1 MISGCR
7 RFAAAAL
14 LVSLVSPAWA
24 QEPEAPAVVFRSSVD
39 LVSMAAVV
47 RDGRGK
53 IVPSLRREDFEVL
66 DSGKSR
72 PILDLRTELAAPA
85 SVALLLDGSGSM
97 KLGAANDLS
106 QRISTAI
113 LSSLNPSRDD
123 AALYSFD
130 TRLLSVQEFT
140 HDLHAVTSRLSVV
153 DAWGS
158 TSLYDAI
165 AGTAAIVS
173 KRTANRRALVVLTD
187 GADTASAYTPDQVS
201 AIASSVDV
209 PVYVFVMATGTRESE
224 KVPYEAERRSL
235 LASLAR
241 ATGGDFF
248 IAHDTAT
255 TTAAINQLVEELR
268 HQYVLAFEA
277 SSEQG
282 WRNVQVRTRKKGLF
296 VRTRGWYL
304 AGAAE

>member
-1 MISGCR
+1 MIRGFR
-7 RFAAAAL
+7 RLIVMAVLLAL
-14 LVSLVSPAWA
+14 STPAWA
-24 QEPEAPAVVFRSSVD
+24 QEEPVAVFKSSVD

-47 RDGRGK
+47 RDGKGK
-53 IVPSLRREDFEVL
+53 IVPSLRLEDFEVF
-66 DSGKSR
+66 DSGKNR

-85 SVALLLDGSGSM
+85 SVALLMDGSGSM
-97 KLGAANDLS
+97 KVGAANELS
-106 QRISTAI
+106 QRISAAI

-140 HDLHAVTSRLSVV
+140 HDLQTVTNRVSVV

-165 AGTAAIVS
+165 AGTSAIVA

-187 GADTASAYTPDQVS
+187 GADTASAYSPEQVS
-201 AIASSVDV
+201 AIASAVDV
-209 PVYVFVMATGTRESE
+209 PVYVFVMATMTREGE
-224 KVPYEAERRSL
+224 KVPFEAERRST
-235 LASLAR
+235 LAQLAR

-248 IAHDTAT
+248 VAYDTAST
-255 TTAAINQLVEELR
+255 TSAINQMVEELR

-277 SSEQG
+277 SPEHG
-282 WRNVQVRTRKKGLF
+282 WRNVQVRTRKKGLV

-304 AGAAE
+304 SGAAE

>member
-1 MISGCR
+1 MISRLR
-7 RFAAAAL
+7 RFAVASV
-14 LVSLVSPAWA
+14 LVSLVGPAWA
-24 QEPEAPAVVFRSSVD
+24 QDPPPTVFRSSVD

-47 RDGRGK
+47 RDKRGK

-66 DSGKSR
+66 DSGKVR

-85 SVALLLDGSGSM
+85 SVALLMDGSGSM
-97 KLGAANDLS
+97 KVGAANELS
-106 QRISTAI
+106 QRISGAI

-140 HDLHAVTSRLSVV
+140 HDLPSVTSRLSVV

-165 AGTAAIVS
+165 GGTAAIVA

-187 GADTASAYTPDQVS
+187 GADTASAYTPEQVS
-201 AIASSVDV
+201 AIASAVDV
-209 PVYVFVMATGTRESE
+209 PVYVFMMATGTRESE
-224 KVPYEAERRSL
+224 KVPFEAERRSL
-235 LASLAR
+235 LADLAR

-248 IAHDTAT
+248 VAYDTAT

-282 WRNVQVRTRKKGLF
+282 WRNVEVRTRKKGLS

-304 AGAAE
+304 AGTAE

>member
-1 MISGCR
+1 MIPGLCR
-7 RFAAAAL
+7 LIVVSVLVAL
-14 LVSLVSPAWA
+14 ATPVWA
-24 QEPEAPAVVFRSSVD
+24 QDEPVAVFKSSVD
-39 LVSMAAVV
+39 LVSMAAIV
-47 RDGRGK
+47 RDGKGK
-53 IVPSLRREDFEVL
+53 IVSTLRREDFEVL
-66 DSGKSR
+66 DAGRTR

-97 KLGAANDLS
+97 KVGAANELS

-113 LSSLNPSRDD
+113 LNSLNPSRDD

-140 HDLHAVTSRLSVV
+140 HDLKTVTNRVSVV

-165 AGTAAIVS
+165 AGTAAIVA

-187 GADTASAYTPDQVS
+187 GADTASAYSPEQVS
-201 AIASSVDV
+201 AIASAVDV
-209 PVYVFVMATGTRESE
+209 PVYVFVMATMTREGE
-224 KVPYEAERRSL
+224 KVPFEAERRST
-235 LASLAR
+235 LANLAR

-248 IAHDTAT
+248 VAYDTVS

-277 SSEQG
+277 AGEQG
-282 WRNVQVRTRKKGLF
+282 WRNVQVRTRKKGLV

-304 AGAAE
+304 SGAAE

>member
-1 MISGCR
+1 M
-7 RFAAAAL
+7 
-14 LVSLVSPAWA
+14 
-24 QEPEAPAVVFRSSVD
+24 
-39 LVSMAAVV
+39 
-47 RDGRGK
+47 
-53 IVPSLRREDFEVL
+53 
-66 DSGKSR
+66 
-72 PILDLRTELAAPA
+72 
-85 SVALLLDGSGSM
+85 DGSGSM
-97 KLGAANDLS
+97 KIGAANELS
-106 QRISTAI
+106 QRISGAI

-140 HDLHAVTSRLSVV
+140 HDLPSVTSRLSVV

-165 AGTAAIVS
+165 GGTAAIVA

-187 GADTASAYTPDQVS
+187 GADTASAYTPEQVS
-201 AIASSVDV
+201 AIASAVDV
-209 PVYVFVMATGTRESE
+209 PVYVFMMATGTRESE
-224 KVPYEAERRSL
+224 KVPFEAERRSL
-235 LASLAR
+235 LANLAR

-248 IAHDTAT
+248 VAYDTAT

-282 WRNVQVRTRKKGLF
+282 WRNVEVRTRKKGLS

>member
-1 MISGCR
+1 MIPGFR
-7 RFAAAAL
+7 RLSVVSVLVAL
-14 LVSLVSPAWA
+14 ATPVWA
-24 QEPEAPAVVFRSSVD
+24 QDEPVAVFKSSVD
-39 LVSMAAVV
+39 LVSMAAIV
-47 RDGRGK
+47 RDGKGK
-53 IVPSLRREDFEVL
+53 IVSTLRREDFEVL
-66 DSGKSR
+66 DAGRTR

-97 KLGAANDLS
+97 KVGAANELS

-113 LSSLNPSRDD
+113 LNSLNPSRDD

-140 HDLHAVTSRLSVV
+140 HDLKTVTDRINVV
-153 DAWGS
+153 DQWGS

-187 GADTASAYTPDQVS
+187 GADTSSAYPPEQVS
-201 AIASSVDV
+201 AIASAVDV
-209 PVYVFVMATGTRESE
+209 PVYVFVMATGTRESD
-224 KVPYEAERRSL
+224 KVPFEAERRSL

-248 IAHDTAT
+248 VAYDAPSTA
-255 TTAAINQLVEELR
+255 AAINQMVEELR

-277 SSEQG
+277 SAEQG
-282 WRNVQVRTRKKGLF
+282 WRNVQIRTRKKGLS

>member
-1 MISGCR
+1 MIPGFR
-7 RFAAAAL
+7 RL
-14 LVSLVSPAWA
+14 IGVSLLLTLAIPVSA
-24 QEPEAPAVVFRSSVD
+24 QEEPAAVFKSSVD
-39 LVSMAAVV
+39 LVSMAAIV
-47 RDGRGK
+47 RDSKGK
-53 IVPSLRREDFEVL
+53 IVSTLRREDFEVV
-66 DSGKSR
+66 DSGTTR
-72 PILDLRTELAAPA
+72 PILDMRTELAAPA
-85 SVALLLDGSGSM
+85 SVALLVDGSGSM

-113 LSSLNPSRDD
+113 LGSLNPSRDD

-140 HDLHAVTSRLSVV
+140 HDLKTVTARLSVV
-153 DAWGS
+153 DSWGS

-165 AGTAAIVS
+165 AGTAAIVA

-187 GADTASAYTPDQVS
+187 GADTTSAYPPEQVS

-209 PVYVFVMATGTRESE
+209 PVYVFVMNTATREGG
-224 KVPYEAERRSL
+224 KIPFEAERRSQ
-235 LASLAR
+235 LAQLAH

-248 IAHDTAT
+248 VAYDTAS
-255 TTAAINQLVEELR
+255 TTAAINKLVEELR

-277 SSEQG
+277 AGEHG
-282 WRNVQVRTRKKGLF
+282 WRNVQVRTRKKGLV

-304 AGAAE
+304 AGSAE